1 MSVEL
6 DIKTIL
12 ASYAQLTLF
21 ILMLSI
27 GLSQGFNNLAYLW
40 RRPGLLA
47 RCLIA
52 SFVLVPI
59 AAMIINQVLPLPFA
73 VKVGLATMAI
83 CPGAPMVYRKLLKG
97 RTIPALAG
105 SFQATTALLAVIVVP
120 LWLQIFARL
129 YPSDAD
135 FSPADIFRQV
145 AMAQLIPIV
154 AGLVI
159 HGWFSEL
166 AEDLKEPVF
175 KIGSFL
181 LLGLVFV
188 ILIVALPKVL
198 TVGVVP
204 VIAAILFA
212 AASLLAGHYLGG
224 PEPESRL
231 TIAVAN
237 STRNAGLALAIATA
251 NFADPGILGAIATYA
266 LLAAVAGN
274 IYSKKFQ
281 QRMAQPETASAKG

>member
-21 ILMLSI
+21 LLMLSI
-27 GLSQGFNNLAYLW
+27 GLSQGFNNLAILW

-52 SFVLVPI
+52 SFVVVPI

-83 CPGAPMVYRKLLKG
+83 CPGAPMIYRKLLKG
-97 RTIPALAG
+97 RTIPELAG
-105 SFQATTALLAVIVVP
+105 SFQATTALLAVVVVP
-120 LWLQIFARL
+120 IWLHILANL
-129 YPSDAD
+129 YPNDAE
-135 FSPADIFRQV
+135 FTPADIFRQV

-159 HGWFSEL
+159 HGWFPEL
-166 AEDLKEPVF
+166 AEDLEEPVF
-175 KIGSFL
+175 KIGRFL

-188 ILIVALPKVL
+188 ILVVALPKVL
-198 TVGVVP
+198 TAGVVP

-212 AASLLAGHYLGG
+212 AVSLLAGHFLAG
-224 PEPESRL
+224 PDPETRL

-251 NFADPGILGAIATYA
+251 NFTDPGILGAIATYA
-266 LLAAVAGN
+266 LIAAVAGK
-274 IYSKKFQ
+274 IYSSKYQ
-281 QRMAQPETASAKG
+281 QQMAQQATAPAKG

>member
-1 MSVEL
+1 
-6 DIKTIL
+6 
-12 ASYAQLTLF
+12 
-21 ILMLSI
+21 
-27 GLSQGFNNLAYLW
+27 LSQGFNNLVYLW
-40 RRPGLLA
+40 RRPGLLV

-52 SFVLVPI
+52 SFVLVPV
-59 AAMIINQVLPLPFA
+59 AAMIINQVLPLSFA

-97 RTIPALAG
+97 RTIPELAG
-105 SFQATTALLAVIVVP
+105 SFQTTTALLAVIVVP

-129 YPSDAD
+129 YPNDAD
-135 FSPADIFRQV
+135 FTPANIFRQV

-154 AGLVI
+154 VGLVI
-159 HGWFSEL
+159 HGWFPEL
-166 AEDLKEPVF
+166 TEDLEEPVF

-198 TVGVVP
+198 TAGVVP

-212 AASLLAGHYLGG
+212 AASLLVGHYLGG
-224 PEPESRL
+224 PDPESRL

-251 NFADPGILGAIATYA
+251 NFSDPGILGAIATYA
-266 LLAAVAGN
+266 LLSAVAGN
-274 IYSKKFQ
+274 IYSKKYQ
-281 QRMAQPETASAKG
+281 QQMPPAPAAVEG